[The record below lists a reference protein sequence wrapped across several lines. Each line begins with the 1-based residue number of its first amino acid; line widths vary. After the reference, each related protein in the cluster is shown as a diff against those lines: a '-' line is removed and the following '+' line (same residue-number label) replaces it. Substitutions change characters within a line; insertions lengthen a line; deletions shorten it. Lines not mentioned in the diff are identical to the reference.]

1 MFHFSILVVA
11 IIISILLLVPPCH
24 SQSTL
29 GDSCDPSIQDGEQCR
44 EREDSIL
51 WQHTMETDMQDLVA
65 KFQQLQADM
74 ARLSAENGKLKRD
87 ITMVENHRLELSS
100 LVTSLAERRMYT

>member
-1 MFHFSILVVA
+1 
-11 IIISILLLVPPCH
+11 
-24 SQSTL
+24 
-29 GDSCDPSIQDGEQCR
+29 
-44 EREDSIL
+44 
-51 WQHTMETDMQDLVA
+51 MQDLVA

-100 LVTSLAERRMYT
+100 FVTSLAERRMYT